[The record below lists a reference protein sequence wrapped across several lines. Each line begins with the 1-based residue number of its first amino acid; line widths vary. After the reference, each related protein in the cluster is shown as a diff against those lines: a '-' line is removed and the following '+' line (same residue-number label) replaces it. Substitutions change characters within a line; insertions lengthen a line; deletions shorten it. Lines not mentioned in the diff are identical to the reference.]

1 MEKQEKIEKAA
12 KQNASEQSKTEVK
25 QRASSKRKAKKVVTA
40 ILATLSGFSAMTVAS
55 AVIAYDSFFER
66 YERPNYELYP
76 GEYCFERVSDR
87 LKRDE
92 FYIKTKGA
100 DLKCYYYPTENA
112 KGLVIIVHGLHAGAD
127 DFIPFAECFVKHGF
141 NVFSYDGTG
150 VYDSKG
156 DSTVGMCQS
165 LVDLDNVLNFIKN
178 EDAYKNQ
185 PLYLMGHS
193 QGGYAVT
200 SILSLHKEV
209 KAVAAV
215 APINNAFTVM
225 VEKGE
230 QYVGKVAQ
238 ASRPIFSV
246 YQRILFKDY
255 VNYDGVK
262 GINSVDIP
270 IFIAQGVDDKSITY
284 DKLSITAYRDSI
296 TNPNVEYYLTKGVLG
311 SHLEILYSVDAVL
324 YRKEVASD
332 LKLLEMNKGTK
343 LTTAEKAEY
352 NATVNHK
359 LYSSV
364 NEELMVKIIDTFDN
378 AK

>member
-1 MEKQEKIEKAA
+1 MEEVKNIENSTNEAG
-12 KQNASEQSKTEVK
+12 EQSKTEEK

-40 ILATLSGFSAMTVAS
+40 ILATLSGFSAITVAS

-66 YERPNYELYP
+66 YERPDYAIYP
-76 GEYCFERVSDR
+76 GEYCFKRVSDR
-87 LKRDE
+87 LSRDE

-112 KGLVIIVHGLHAGAD
+112 KGLVVIVHGLHAGAD
-127 DFIPFAECFVKHGF
+127 EFIPFAEYFVKHGY

-165 LVDLDNVLNFIKN
+165 LVDLDNVLDYIKK

-200 SILSLHKEV
+200 SVLSLHKEV
-209 KAVAAV
+209 KAVAAI
-215 APINNAFTVM
+215 APMNNAFTVM

-262 GINSVDIP
+262 GINSVNVP
-270 IFIAQGVDDKSITY
+270 VFIAQGVDDTSITY

-311 SHLEILYSVDAVL
+311 THLEILYSVDAVL

-332 LKLLEMNKGTK
+332 IKLLEMNKGSK

-352 NATVNHK
+352 IATVNHK

-364 NEELMVKIIDTFDN
+364 NEELMCKIIDTFDN

>member
-1 MEKQEKIEKAA
+1 MEEKEKIE
-12 KQNASEQSKTEVK
+12 QNALQQTGEQSKAEEK
-25 QRASSKRKAKKVVTA
+25 QRINMRRSAKKVVTA
-40 ILATLSGFSAMTVAS
+40 ILATLTGFSAMTVAS

-66 YERPNYELYP
+66 YERPDYAIYP
-76 GEYCFERVSDR
+76 GEYCFDRVKDR
-87 LKRDE
+87 LSREE
-92 FYIKTKGA
+92 FYVKTKGA
-100 DLKCYYYPTENA
+100 DLKCYYYPAENA
-112 KGLVIIVHGLHAGAD
+112 KGLVVIVHGLHAGAD
-127 DFIPFAECFVKHGF
+127 EFIPFAEYFVNNGY

-165 LVDLDNVLNFIKN
+165 LLDLDNVLNYIKKQ
-178 EDAYKNQ
+178 DAYKDQ

-200 SILSLHKEV
+200 SVLSLHKEV

-215 APINNAFTVM
+215 APMNNAYTVM

-238 ASRPIFSV
+238 ASRPIFNV
-246 YQRILFKDY
+246 YQRILFNDY

-270 IFIAQGVDDKSITY
+270 VLIAQGVDDVDITY
-284 DKLSITAYRDSI
+284 DKLSITAYRDKI
-296 TNPNVEYYLTKGVLG
+296 TNPNVEYYITKGLLG
-311 SHLEILYSVDAVL
+311 EHLEILYSIDAIL

-332 LKLLEMNKGTK
+332 LKLLAMNKGSK
-343 LTTAEKAEY
+343 LTHAEKAEY
-352 NATVNHK
+352 INTVNHK

-364 NEELMVKIIDTFDN
+364 NEELMAKIIETFDK